1 MVQASYVPNAICVH
15 IPDAS
20 RISSTNP
27 IRAADQVDLSVHA
40 DLPVCLATL
49 LSGDTARNASGA
61 AELCRVHASLSE
73 PVLEASW
80 PLHHAEMQTE
90 WRVA

>member
-27 IRAADQVDLSVHA
+27 IRAAYQADVSVHA

-49 LSGDTARNASGA
+49 QSGDRARNASGA
-61 AELCRVHASLSE
+61 AELCRVYASLSE
-73 PVLEASW
+73 LALEASC
-80 PLHHAEMQTE
+80 LLQHAEKRTE
-90 WRVA
+90 WRMP